1 MTQLVALALT
11 LGAGAYAG
19 YRLCT
24 RSAHEVATD
33 LLAQAELY
41 RNPAGRPERN
51 LGALEYDPASGV
63 YRPVRRS

>member
-1 MTQLVALALT
+1 VTQLVALALS

-24 RSAHEVATD
+24 RSAHGVAAE
-33 LLAQAELY
+33 LLAQVSFTES
-41 RNPAGRPERN
+41 AGRLERN